1 MKVLIADDHALLRDG
16 LKPFVSKVGDDVTIL
31 ESCDYPSTH
40 EVMAAERPDLVL
52 LDLKMP
58 GMDGA
63 DGVLRLR
70 RAFPDSRIVIVTGW
84 VTRSDVMEAMR
95 LGISGYLPKSMNGMA
110 MMHALRLI
118 LCGVPYYPP
127 DVLAAAETA
136 SPMDGESAATMPR
149 ERSPLSALTRRE
161 YEILTQL
168 VGGASNKEIA
178 KVLGLTEIT
187 IKSHLR
193 NVFRKI
199 GASNRTQAV
208 ALALHEGVKAAVNLP
223 PPGGGLNGT
232 ASTALS

>member
-16 LKPFVSKVGDDVTIL
+16 LKPFVSKISDDVTVF

-40 EVMAAERPDLVL
+40 ETLATEAPDLVL
-52 LDLKMP
+52 LDLRMP
-58 GMDGA
+58 GMDGT

-70 RAFPDSRIVIVTGW
+70 RAFPDVRIVIVTGW
-84 VTRSDVMEAMR
+84 VTRSDVVEAMR
-95 LGISGYLPKSMNGMA
+95 LGVSGYLPKSLNGTA
-110 MMHALRLI
+110 MLHALRLI
-118 LCGVPYYPP
+118 LCGVPYYPAEVLVA
-127 DVLAAAETA
+127 DVAP
-136 SPMDGESAATMPR
+136 SPSTEPGQPA
-149 ERSPLSALTRRE
+149 ERSQLSTLTRRE

-199 GASNRTQAV
+199 GATNRTQAV
-208 ALALHEGVKAAVNLP
+208 ALALREGVKAAVNP
-223 PPGGGLNGT
+223 PPPSKPAEAT
-232 ASTALS
+232 HAYTM

>member
-16 LKPFVSKVGDDVTIL
+16 LKPFVSKVDDAVTIL

-40 EVMAAERPDLVL
+40 EIMATARPDLVL
-52 LDLKMP
+52 LDLRMP
-58 GMDGA
+58 GMDGT

-70 RAFPDSRIVIVTGW
+70 RAFPEAKIVIVTGW
-84 VTRSDVMEAMR
+84 VTRSDVIEAMR
-95 LGISGYLPKSMNGMA
+95 LGVVGYLPKSLNGTA
-110 MMHALRLI
+110 MLHALRLI
-118 LCGVPYYPP
+118 LCGVPYYPSE
-127 DVLAAAETA
+127 VLVADAAPALVAE
-136 SPMDGESAATMPR
+136 SSQPN

-199 GASNRTQAV
+199 GATNRTQAV
-208 ALALHEGVKAAVNLP
+208 ALALREGVKAAVNP
-223 PPGGGLNGT
+223 PPKPADAG
-232 ASTALS
+232 ASLYAV

>member
-16 LKPFVSKVGDDVTIL
+16 LKPFVSKVEDAVTIL

-40 EVMAAERPDLVL
+40 DIMASAKPDLVL
-52 LDLKMP
+52 LDLRMP
-58 GMDGA
+58 GMDGT

-70 RAFPDSRIVIVTGW
+70 RAFPEARIVIVTGW
-84 VTRSDVMEAMR
+84 VTRSDVIEAMR
-95 LGISGYLPKSMNGMA
+95 LGVVGYLPKSLNGTA
-110 MMHALRLI
+110 MLHALRLI
-118 LCGVPYYPP
+118 LCGVPYFPSE
-127 DVLAAAETA
+127 VLVADAAPTLVAEA
-136 SPMDGESAATMPR
+136 SQPH

-199 GASNRTQAV
+199 GATNRTQAV
-208 ALALHEGVKAAVNLP
+208 ALALREGVKAAVNP
-223 PPGGGLNGT
+223 PPKSTDGG
-232 ASTALS
+232 ASLYAV

>member
-16 LKPFVSKVGDDVTIL
+16 LKPFVSKISDDVAIF

-40 EVMAAERPDLVL
+40 EILASETPDLVL
-52 LDLKMP
+52 LDLRMP
-58 GMDGA
+58 GMDGT

-70 RAFPDSRIVIVTGW
+70 RAFPDVRVVIVTGW
-84 VTRSDVMEAMR
+84 VTRSDVIEAMR
-95 LGISGYLPKSMNGMA
+95 LGVSGYLPKSLNGTA
-110 MMHALRLI
+110 MLHALRLI
-118 LCGVPYYPP
+118 LCGVPYYPAE
-127 DVLAAAETA
+127 VLVADAAPALTA
-136 SPMDGESAATMPR
+136 DPSQPS

-199 GASNRTQAV
+199 GATNRTQAV
-208 ALALHEGVKAAVNLP
+208 ALALREGVKAAINP
-223 PPGGGLNGT
+223 PPPPKTGDGAPT
-232 ASTALS
+232 YTM

>member
-1 MKVLIADDHALLRDG
+1 MMKVLIADDHALLRDG
-16 LKPFVSKVGDDVTIL
+16 LKPFVSRVGEDVAIL

-40 EVMAAERPDLVL
+40 EVMAAHRPDLVL

-58 GMDGA
+58 GMDGT

-70 RAFPDSRIVIVTGW
+70 RAFPDVRIVIVTGW
-84 VTRSDVMEAMR
+84 VTRSDVLEAMR
-95 LGISGYLPKSMNGMA
+95 LGVSGYLPKSLNGTA

-127 DVLAAAETA
+127 EVLTAAA
-136 SPMDGESAATMPR
+136 PH

-208 ALALHEGVKAAVNLP
+208 ALALHEGVKAAVNPP
-223 PPGGGLNGT
+223 PPGNGGGDQ
-232 ASTALS
+232 AMTALA

>member
-16 LKPFVSKVGDDVTIL
+16 LKPFVSKISEDVDIL

-40 EVMAAERPDLVL
+40 ETIAAEKPDLVL
-52 LDLKMP
+52 LDLRMP
-58 GMDGA
+58 GMDGT

-70 RAFPDSRIVIVTGW
+70 RAFPDARIVIVTGW
-84 VTRSDVMEAMR
+84 VNRADVLETMR
-95 LGISGYLPKSMNGMA
+95 LGVSGYLPKSLNGTA

-118 LCGVPYYPP
+118 LCGVPYYPS
-127 DVLAAAETA
+127 DILAN
-136 SPMDGESAATMPR
+136 ESTQTMPSSDGTTTTPR
-149 ERSPLSALTRRE
+149 DRSPLSALTRRE

-178 KVLGLTEIT
+178 KILGLTEIT

-199 GASNRTQAV
+199 GATNRTQAV
-208 ALALHEGVKAAVNLP
+208 ALALREGVQAAINPTRPEESGNSAPIIVM
-223 PPGGGLNGT
+223 
-232 ASTALS
+232 

>member
-16 LKPFVSKVGDDVTIL
+16 LRPFVSKISDDVTIF

-40 EVMAAERPDLVL
+40 EILATETPDLVL
-52 LDLKMP
+52 LDLRMP
-58 GMDGA
+58 GMDGT

-70 RAFPDSRIVIVTGW
+70 RAFPEARIVIVTGW
-84 VTRSDVMEAMR
+84 VTRSDVIEAMR
-95 LGISGYLPKSMNGMA
+95 LGVAGYLPKSLNGTA
-110 MMHALRLI
+110 MLHALRLI
-118 LCGVPYYPP
+118 LCGVPYYPAE
-127 DVLAAAETA
+127 VLVADAAPAI
-136 SPMDGESAATMPR
+136 AADQPG
-149 ERSPLSALTRRE
+149 ERSPLASLTRRE

-199 GASNRTQAV
+199 GATNRTQAV
-208 ALALHEGVKAAVNLP
+208 ALALREGVKAAVNLP
-223 PPGGGLNGT
+223 TPPKTGDGPT
-232 ASTALS
+232 AYTM

>member
-16 LKPFVSKVGDDVTIL
+16 LKPFVSKVEDAVSIL

-40 EVMAAERPDLVL
+40 EIMATAKPDLVL
-52 LDLKMP
+52 LDLRMP
-58 GMDGA
+58 GMDGT

-70 RAFPDSRIVIVTGW
+70 RAFPEARIVIVTGW
-84 VTRSDVMEAMR
+84 VTRSDVIEAMR
-95 LGISGYLPKSMNGMA
+95 LGVVGYLPKSLNGTA
-110 MMHALRLI
+110 MLHALRLI
-118 LCGVPYYPP
+118 LCGVPYFPSEVLVADAAP
-127 DVLAAAETA
+127 ALAA
-136 SPMDGESAATMPR
+136 ESSQPN

-199 GASNRTQAV
+199 GATNRTQAV
-208 ALALHEGVKAAVNLP
+208 ALALREGVKAAVNP
-223 PPGGGLNGT
+223 PPKSADGATSLY
-232 ASTALS
+232 AV

>member
-16 LKPFVSKVGDDVTIL
+16 LKPFVSKIDEAVTIL

-40 EVMAAERPDLVL
+40 EIMATAKPDLVL
-52 LDLKMP
+52 LDLRMP
-58 GMDGA
+58 GMDGT

-70 RAFPDSRIVIVTGW
+70 RAFPEARIVIVTGW
-84 VTRSDVMEAMR
+84 VTRSDVIEAMR
-95 LGISGYLPKSMNGMA
+95 LGVVGYLPKSLNGTA
-110 MMHALRLI
+110 MLHALRLI
-118 LCGVPYYPP
+118 LCGVPYYPSE
-127 DVLAAAETA
+127 VLVADAAPTLIAE
-136 SPMDGESAATMPR
+136 SSQPN

-199 GASNRTQAV
+199 GATNRTQAV
-208 ALALHEGVKAAVNLP
+208 ALALREGVKAAVNP
-223 PPGGGLNGT
+223 PPKANVDGA
-232 ASTALS
+232 ASLYAV

>member
-16 LKPFVSKVGDDVTIL
+16 LKPFVSKVDDAVTIL

-40 EVMAAERPDLVL
+40 EIMAAAKPDLVL
-52 LDLKMP
+52 LDLRMP
-58 GMDGA
+58 GMDGT

-70 RAFPDSRIVIVTGW
+70 RAFPEAKIVIVTGW
-84 VTRSDVMEAMR
+84 VTRSDVIEAMR
-95 LGISGYLPKSMNGMA
+95 LGVVGYLPKSLNGTA
-110 MMHALRLI
+110 MLHALRLI
-118 LCGVPYYPP
+118 LCGVPYYPSE
-127 DVLAAAETA
+127 VLVADAAPALVAE
-136 SPMDGESAATMPR
+136 SSQPN

-199 GASNRTQAV
+199 GATNRTQAV
-208 ALALHEGVKAAVNLP
+208 ALALREGVKAAINP
-223 PPGGGLNGT
+223 PPKAADTG
-232 ASTALS
+232 ASLYAV

>member
-16 LKPFVSKVGDDVTIL
+16 LRPFVSKISDDVTIF

-40 EVMAAERPDLVL
+40 DILATETPDLVL
-52 LDLKMP
+52 LDLRMP
-58 GMDGA
+58 GMDGT

-70 RAFPDSRIVIVTGW
+70 RAFPEARIVIVTGW
-84 VTRSDVMEAMR
+84 VTRSDVIEAMR
-95 LGISGYLPKSMNGMA
+95 LGVAGYLPKSLNGTA
-110 MMHALRLI
+110 MLHALRLI
-118 LCGVPYYPP
+118 LCGVPYYPAE
-127 DVLAAAETA
+127 VLVADAAPAI
-136 SPMDGESAATMPR
+136 AADQPG
-149 ERSPLSALTRRE
+149 ERSPLASLTRRE

-199 GASNRTQAV
+199 GATNRTQAV
-208 ALALHEGVKAAVNLP
+208 ALALREGVKAAVNLP
-223 PPGGGLNGT
+223 TPPKTGEGPT
-232 ASTALS
+232 AYTM

>member
-1 MKVLIADDHALLRDG
+1 
-16 LKPFVSKVGDDVTIL
+16 
-31 ESCDYPSTH
+31 
-40 EVMAAERPDLVL
+40 MAAQRPDLVL

-58 GMDGA
+58 GMDGT

-70 RAFPDSRIVIVTGW
+70 RAFPDVRIVIVTGW
-84 VTRSDVMEAMR
+84 VTRSDVLEAMR
-95 LGISGYLPKSMNGMA
+95 LGVSGYLPKSLNGTA

-127 DVLAAAETA
+127 EVLTAADAAPTA
-136 SPMDGESAATMPR
+136 AGESAATPR

-208 ALALHEGVKAAVNLP
+208 ALALREGVKAAVNPPLP
-223 PPGGGLNGT
+223 GNGGGDPAMIATL
-232 ASTALS
+232 

>member
-16 LKPFVSKVGDDVTIL
+16 LRPFVSKISDDVTIF

-40 EVMAAERPDLVL
+40 ETLATENPDLVL
-52 LDLKMP
+52 LDLRMP
-58 GMDGA
+58 GMDGT

-70 RAFPDSRIVIVTGW
+70 RAFPEARIVIVTGW
-84 VTRSDVMEAMR
+84 VTRSDVIEAMR
-95 LGISGYLPKSMNGMA
+95 LGVAGYLPKSLNGTA
-110 MMHALRLI
+110 MLHALRLI
-118 LCGVPYYPP
+118 LCGVPYYPAE
-127 DVLAAAETA
+127 VLVADAAPAI
-136 SPMDGESAATMPR
+136 AADQPG
-149 ERSPLSALTRRE
+149 ERSPLASLTRRE

-199 GASNRTQAV
+199 GATNRTQAV
-208 ALALHEGVKAAVNLP
+208 ALALREGVKAAVNLP
-223 PPGGGLNGT
+223 APPKTGDGPT
-232 ASTALS
+232 AYTM

>member
-16 LKPFVSKVGDDVTIL
+16 LKPFVSKIDDAVTIL

-40 EVMAAERPDLVL
+40 EIMATAKPDLVL
-52 LDLKMP
+52 LDLRMP
-58 GMDGA
+58 GMDGT

-70 RAFPDSRIVIVTGW
+70 RAFPEVRIVIVTGW
-84 VTRSDVMEAMR
+84 VTRSDVIEAMR
-95 LGISGYLPKSMNGMA
+95 LGVVGYLPKSLNGTA
-110 MMHALRLI
+110 MLHALRLI
-118 LCGVPYYPP
+118 LCGVPYYPSE
-127 DVLAAAETA
+127 VLVADAAPSLVAEA
-136 SPMDGESAATMPR
+136 SQPN

-199 GASNRTQAV
+199 GATNRTQAV
-208 ALALHEGVKAAVNLP
+208 ALALREGVKAAVNP
-223 PPGGGLNGT
+223 PAKPSDGATPLY
-232 ASTALS
+232 AV